1 MARLAEVPCCQGF
14 RLKSRLQRVT
24 SSPLHLVTPSFTFA
38 SEHAIDSLHSTS
50 AILAV
55 GPANTSGILNHK
67 CRQCNWRACRIVLTT
82 YQKSLTKALHS
93 SYNMAGSGAGTRP
106 DSLFFRGWYCMA
118 RKKSAPR
125 RDWRMV
131 VFIIISLVIV
141 LSMVLAYLPG
151 VLSGPY

>member
-1 MARLAEVPCCQGF
+1 
-14 RLKSRLQRVT
+14 
-24 SSPLHLVTPSFTFA
+24 
-38 SEHAIDSLHSTS
+38 
-50 AILAV
+50 
-55 GPANTSGILNHK
+55 
-67 CRQCNWRACRIVLTT
+67 
-82 YQKSLTKALHS
+82 
-93 SYNMAGSGAGTRP
+93 
-106 DSLFFRGWYCMA
+106 MA